1 MRPLG
6 PPGLLE
12 KVKDLICVFLNLKE
26 IEGKSLPD
34 TPLSPP
40 YTLQHPQDTLRRP
53 QTFPYHPWPIINIA
67 KCSPQHS
74 QTFLTLNRHHWTP
87 SFPLKSSPTSLDNPN
102 ASQTVW
108 RVHGSSQG
116 CSWGTGECVWSTW
129 WCFGVSRGVLATLEG
144 VTVLR
149 DVFRGVFYS
158 ILMYLPD
165 SELRALIFS
174 SRPGGPGGLIYQN
187 VPRIRSFW
195 PIGKPRERFRSRVI
209 RVYFIAVLLD
219 HTVHHKTGFKL
230 MVTLQSG
237 CVIEILTLCRMKKI
251 FF

>member
-40 YTLQHPQDTLRRP
+40 YTLQHPQDTLRCP

-74 QTFLTLNRHHWTP
+74 QTFLTLNRHHLTP
-87 SFPLKSSPTSLDNPN
+87 SFPQKSSLTSLDNPN
-102 ASQTVW
+102 GSQTVW
-108 RVHGSSQG
+108 RLHGSIQG
-116 CSWGTGECVWSTW
+116 SSWGTVECVWGTW
-129 WCFGVSRGVLATLEG
+129 WCFGVSRCVWGTMEG
-144 VTVLR
+144 VTVLWE
-149 DVFRGVFYS
+149 VPRGVFYS
-158 ILMYLPD
+158 IPMYFLG
-165 SELRALIFS
+165 SQKSALTFS
-174 SRPGGPGGLIYQN
+174 NRPGGLRSLIYQN
-187 VPRIRSFW
+187 VPKIRTFW
-195 PIGKPRERFRSRVI
+195 LIGKPRERFQSWVI

-219 HTVHHKTGFKL
+219 HTVALLSYISIALFRDTPLAH
-230 MVTLQSG
+230 
-237 CVIEILTLCRMKKI
+237 ICRVW
-251 FF
+251 FDG